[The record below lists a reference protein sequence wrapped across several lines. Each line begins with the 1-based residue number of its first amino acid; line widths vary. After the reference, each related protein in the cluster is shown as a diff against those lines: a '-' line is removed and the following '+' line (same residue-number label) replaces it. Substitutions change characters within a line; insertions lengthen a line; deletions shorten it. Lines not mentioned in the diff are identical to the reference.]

1 MHETLTCLL
10 PEERHGLAAD
20 CGGGWVRCCLEEA
33 EGAFVA
39 RVEAQR
45 DGLRREDMCRLPQ
58 EGQGP
63 LGAEAGGHPGGENS
77 RLPGGGGLFA
87 CAAGVGRHER
97 GQARQAGAPG
107 VSPGH

>member
-1 MHETLTCLL
+1 MQIILENCPLETAVHETLTCLL

-58 EGQGP
+58 EG
-63 LGAEAGGHPGGENS
+63 
-77 RLPGGGGLFA
+77 
-87 CAAGVGRHER
+87 
-97 GQARQAGAPG
+97 
-107 VSPGH
+107 